1 MAFHSSAVLLGA
13 GALCAGF
20 ALLLQRCR
28 SRRAAA
34 AAQARFEAAL
44 AERTRLA
51 RTLHDSLLQRFTG
64 ITLQIDSVRG
74 ALQQQSN
81 PLAQDLSRILT
92 QADQILR
99 EAGEMISGETIST

>member
-1 MAFHSSAVLLGA
+1 MPLNSSAVLLGA

-28 SRRAAA
+28 NRRAAA
-34 AAQARFEAAL
+34 AAQARFEAAI
-44 AERTRLA
+44 AERARLA

-64 ITLQIDSVRG
+64 ITLQIDGVRD

-81 PLAQDLSRILT
+81 PLAQDLSRILD

-99 EAGEMISGETIST
+99 EAGEMITGATTGT